1 MKIQTFSK
9 IAMAFVAVLLMAG
22 CATKKPGWDYSAY
35 KASKPRSILVL
46 PPVNNSPDITAT
58 YSVMSFVTKPLS
70 EAGYYVMP
78 VAMVAEAFKENG
90 LTQPSDMHA
99 TSPEKLREIFGADA
113 ALYITVTK
121 FGVSYTVV
129 NSETMVQ
136 VQGKLVDLK
145 TGATLWQGSAQAS
158 SVEGEQQQQG
168 GLGAL
173 LVSAIVKQVLAS
185 TFDNSHKY
193 SGLATERLLAT
204 GEKSNGLLFGPRSP
218 NYRKD

>member
-99 TSPEKLREIFGADA
+99 TSQEKLREIFGADA

-129 NSETMVQ
+129 NSETMAQ

-145 TGATLWQGSAQAS
+145 SGATLWQGAAQAS

-173 LVSAIVKQVLAS
+173 LVSAIIKQVLAS

-193 SGLATERLLAT
+193 SGMATERLLAT

-218 NYRKD
+218 NYGKD

>member
-1 MKIQTFSK
+1 MKLQTFSK
-9 IAMAFVAVLLMAG
+9 IAIAFVAVLLMGG

-35 KASKPRSILVL
+35 KASKPASILVL
-46 PPVNNSPDITAT
+46 PPINNSPDITAT

-78 VAMVAEAFKENG
+78 VSMVAQAFKENG
-90 LTQPSDMHA
+90 LTQPADMHA
-99 TSPEKLREIFGADA
+99 TAPDKLRQIFGADS

-129 NSETMVQ
+129 NSETTVQ

-145 TGATLWQGSAQAS
+145 TGATLWQGAAQAS
-158 SVEGEQQQQG
+158 SVEGEQQQG

-173 LVSAIVKQVLAS
+173 LVSAIIKQVLAS

-193 SGLATERLLAT
+193 SGIATERLLAT

-218 NYRKD
+218 NYGKD

>member
-1 MKIQTFSK
+1 MKIRTFSK
-9 IAMAFVAVLLMAG
+9 IAIAFVAVLLMAG

-99 TSPEKLREIFGADA
+99 TSPAKLREIFGADA

-145 TGATLWQGSAQAS
+145 SGATLWQGAAQAS

-193 SGLATERLLAT
+193 SGMATERLLAT

-218 NYRKD
+218 NYGKD

>member
-1 MKIQTFSK
+1 MKYQTFTK
-9 IAMAFVAVLLMAG
+9 IVVTFVAVVFMAG
-22 CATKKPGWDYSAY
+22 CANKPRWDYSAY

-70 EAGYYVMP
+70 EAGYYVLP

-99 TSPEKLREIFGADA
+99 TSPDKLREIFGADA
-113 ALYITVTK
+113 VLYITVTK

-129 NSETMVQ
+129 NSETMVR
-136 VQGKLVDLK
+136 VQGKLTDLK
-145 TGATLWQGSAQAS
+145 TGATLWQGAAQAS
-158 SVEGEQQQQG
+158 SLEGEQQQQG

-185 TFDNSHKY
+185 TFDNSHMY
-193 SGLATERLLAT
+193 SGMATERLLAT
-204 GEKSNGLLFGPRSP
+204 GEKTNGLLFGPRSP
-218 NYRKD
+218 NYGKD

>member
-1 MKIQTFSK
+1 
-9 IAMAFVAVLLMAG
+9 
-22 CATKKPGWDYSAY
+22 
-35 KASKPRSILVL
+35 
-46 PPVNNSPDITAT
+46 
-58 YSVMSFVTKPLS
+58 
-70 EAGYYVMP
+70 MP

-99 TSPEKLREIFGADA
+99 TSPAKLREIFGADA

-145 TGATLWQGSAQAS
+145 SGATLWQGAAQAS

-193 SGLATERLLAT
+193 SGMATERLLAT

-218 NYRKD
+218 NYGKD

>member
-1 MKIQTFSK
+1 MKIRTFSK
-9 IAMAFVAVLLMAG
+9 IAIAFVAVLLMAG

-46 PPVNNSPDITAT
+46 PPINNSPDITAT

-90 LTQPSDMHA
+90 LTQPSDMHQTPPA
-99 TSPEKLREIFGADA
+99 KLREIFGADS

-145 TGATLWQGSAQAS
+145 TGATLWQGAAQAS

-193 SGLATERLLAT
+193 SGMATERLLAT

-218 NYRKD
+218 NYGKD

>member
-1 MKIQTFSK
+1 MKYQTFTK
-9 IAMAFVAVLLMAG
+9 IVVTFVAGVFVAG
-22 CATKKPGWDYSAY
+22 CANKPRWDYSAY

-70 EAGYYVMP
+70 EAGYYVLP

-99 TSPEKLREIFGADA
+99 TSPDKLREIFGADA
-113 ALYITVTK
+113 VLYITVTK

-129 NSETMVQ
+129 NSETMVR
-136 VQGKLVDLK
+136 VQGKLTDLK
-145 TGATLWQGSAQAS
+145 TGATLWQGAAQAS
-158 SVEGEQQQQG
+158 SLEGEQQQQG

-185 TFDNSHKY
+185 TFDNSHMY
-193 SGLATERLLAT
+193 SGMATERLLAT
-204 GEKSNGLLFGPRSP
+204 GEKTNGLLFGPRSP
-218 NYRKD
+218 NYGKD